1 MSEEFARHVLR
12 VVVAQVCASFG
23 FQSIEQFALETLV
36 DSLQSCKYY
45 INNITIFLH
54 DNTRSGIKRKNSNIW
69 NIFIMLV

>member
-36 DSLQSCKYY
+36 DVLQECKY
-45 INNITIFLH
+45 NTKNI
-54 DNTRSGIKRKNSNIW
+54 
-69 NIFIMLV
+69 